1 MSFKP
6 SKPKGISLYSAF
18 VSGGAGGALAPPEFG
33 SSLNLFQP
41 EGADYAHHITG
52 STPGFGNLT
61 TAHLTTALLYKIE
74 EAFKG
79 SKLNI
84 FVNSYI
90 KFRKPISHQISS
102 NTDNPL
108 VILA

>member
-1 MSFKP
+1 M
-6 SKPKGISLYSAF
+6 GVL
-18 VSGGAGGALAPPEFG
+18 LT
-33 SSLNLFQP
+33 LFQS

-52 STPGFGNLT
+52 STPGFGN
-61 TAHLTTALLYKIE
+61 LTTALLYKIE